1 MRAVIQ
7 RVNRAEVRIVRSIE
21 VVVPASIGVGLVV
34 LLGVGRD
41 DVEEDATWLAGKIAA
56 LRIFADAEGKMNR
69 SIVDVGGEALVVSQF
84 TLHAKYKKGTRPSF
98 IHAAAPELA
107 IPLYESFVRQLE
119 SLVGK
124 RVKTGRF
131 GADMEVDLVNNG
143 PVTITMDTKNK
154 A

>member
-1 MRAVIQ
+1 MRTVIQ
-7 RVNRAEVRIVRSIE
+7 RASRAEVRVAGTNE
-21 VVVPASIGVGLVV
+21 AVVPASIGVGLVV
-34 LLGVGRD
+34 LLGVGQD

-98 IHAAAPELA
+98 IHAAPPEQA
-107 IPLYESFVRQLE
+107 IPLYESFVQQLE
-119 SLVGK
+119 VLVG
-124 RVKTGRF
+124 RPVKTGRF
-131 GADMEVDLVNNG
+131 GADMEVELVNDG

-154 A
+154 T